1 MVITNTFPNGYWVI
15 SDTIGGYLT
24 TRTYIDY
31 EQREAVEAF
40 ATEFGID
47 LSEDLSHCRTCGV
60 GVSTDIWLEESEF
73 CVDCSNAY
81 YTHEDEEEN

>member
-1 MVITNTFPNGYWVI
+1 MTITYTPNGYWTI
-15 SDTIGGYLT
+15 SDIIGGHLT

-31 EQREAVEAF
+31 EQREAAEAF

-47 LSEDLSHCRTCGV
+47 LMEDLSPCQTCGI
-60 GVSTDIWLEESEF
+60 GVPTDIWLEESEF

-81 YTHEDEEEN
+81 YTHEEEEDN

>member
-1 MVITNTFPNGYWVI
+1 MNIDYTPNGYWVI
-15 SDTIGGYLT
+15 SDIIGGHLT
-24 TRTYIDY
+24 TRTYLDF

-47 LSEDLSHCRTCGV
+47 LMEDLSPCQTCGI
-60 GVSTDIWLEESEF
+60 GVPTDIWLEESEF